1 MRTSPLLAYAGP
13 FALFML
19 LLVVSPQIGLPP
31 TAGLAMRL
39 LLPAAFVWIFS
50 RHLLDWKF
58 ANFGGSVLMG
68 VAVFAMWVAP
78 DLLISGYR
86 EHWLFQNSVMGKLEH
101 SVPPA
106 AFLEPLNVV
115 LRVVRAALL
124 VPIVEELF
132 WRGFLMR
139 WLINQDFEK
148 VALGA
153 YGVSAF
159 WITAVLFAVE
169 HGPYWEVGLLAGI
182 AYNWW
187 MLRTRRLSDLILAHA
202 VTNFCLAVFVLVTK
216 RWEYW
221 M

>member
-1 MRTSPLLAYAGP
+1 MRKSPLLAYAGP

-19 LLVVSPQIGLPP
+19 LLVLSPHAGLPP
-31 TAGLAMRL
+31 TADLAMRL

-68 VAVFAMWVAP
+68 VAVFVIWVS
-78 DLLISGYR
+78 DLLIPGYR
-86 EHWLFQNSVMGKLEH
+86 EHWLFQNSVVGKLQY

-139 WLINQDFEK
+139 
-148 VALGA
+148 A
-153 YGVSAF
+153 
-159 WITAVLFAVE
+159 
-169 HGPYWEVGLLAGI
+169 
-182 AYNWW
+182 
-187 MLRTRRLSDLILAHA
+187 
-202 VTNFCLAVFVLVTK
+202 
-216 RWEYW
+216 
-221 M
+221 